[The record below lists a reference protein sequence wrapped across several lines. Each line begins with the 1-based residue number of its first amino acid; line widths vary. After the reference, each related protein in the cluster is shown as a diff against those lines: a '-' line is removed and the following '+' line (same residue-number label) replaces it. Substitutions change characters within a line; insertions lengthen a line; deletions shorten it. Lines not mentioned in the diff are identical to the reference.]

1 MIEHIISLI
10 APHKCVGCDRE
21 GSLLCDPC
29 GKTLGINNE
38 RCKKCESTFR
48 RQGCVCFVPIARAY
62 AATKYGSLPRQLV
75 GKLKFD
81 RAKSAADVMATLC
94 APLVP
99 PESTIISYVPTANS
113 RVRMR
118 GYDQSGLIARRV
130 AQYCNKPMAPLLART
145 SEVRQVGS
153 TAEVRRSQLK
163 EAFRPIALPVIANS
177 HVVLID
183 DVLTT
188 GSTVRAAAKVLMK
201 NGAAR
206 VDVVVFSVV

>member
-38 RCKKCESTFR
+38 RCKKCGFTFST
-48 RQGCVCFVPIARAY
+48 QGCVCFAPIAHAY
-62 AATKYGSLPRQLV
+62 AATQYGSLPRQLV
-75 GKLKFD
+75 GRLKFD
-81 RAKSAADVMATLC
+81 RAKSAAGVIATLC

-99 PESTIISYVPTANS
+99 PEATIISHVPTANS
-113 RVRMR
+113 RVRTR
-118 GYDQSGLIARRV
+118 GYDQSRLIARGV
-130 AQYCNKPMAPLLART
+130 AQYCNKPMVPLLART
-145 SEVRQVGS
+145 SETRQVGS

-163 EAFRPIALPVIANS
+163 EAFRTTALPVIAGS

-188 GSTVRAAAKVLMK
+188 GSTVQAAAKVLLQ

-206 VDVVVFSVV
+206 VDSVVFSIV

>member
-29 GKTLGINNE
+29 GKTIGINNE
-38 RCKKCESTFR
+38 RCKKCGFTFG
-48 RQGCVCFVPIARAY
+48 RQGCVCFVPNVRIF
-62 AATKYGSLPRQLV
+62 AATRYGPLPRQLV

-81 RAKSAADVMATLC
+81 RARSAAGVIAAVC

-99 PESTIISYVPTANS
+99 LESTIISYVPTANS

-118 GYDQSGLIARRV
+118 GYDQSRLIARRV
-130 AQYCNKPMAPLLART
+130 AQYCSKPMVPLLART
-145 SEVRQVGS
+145 SEARQVGAS
-153 TAEVRRSQLK
+153 AEVRRSQLK
-163 EAFRPIALPVIANS
+163 GAFRPTALSVIAGS
-177 HVVLID
+177 HIILVD

-188 GSTVRAAAKVLMK
+188 GSTAQAAARTLVDA
-201 NGAAR
+201 GASR
-206 VDVVVFSVV
+206 VDMVVFSVV

>member
-10 APHKCVGCDRE
+10 APHTCVGCDRE

-29 GKTLGINNE
+29 GKKLGINNE
-38 RCKKCESTFR
+38 RCKKCNFIFSA
-48 RQGCVCFVPIARAY
+48 QGCRCFAPITRVY
-62 AATKYGSLPRQLV
+62 AATRYTPLPRRLV

-81 RAKSAADVMATLC
+81 RAKAASTIIANTC

-99 PESTIISYVPTANS
+99 QDATVISYVPTANS

-118 GYDQSGLIARRV
+118 GYDQSRLIARRV
-130 AQYCNKPMAPLLART
+130 AQYSNKPMVSLLART
-145 SEVRQVGS
+145 SEARQVGA

-163 EAFRPIALPVIANS
+163 GAFRPTALPVVTGS

-188 GSTVRAAAKVLMK
+188 GSTVQAAAQVLLQH
-201 NGAAR
+201 GAAR
-206 VDVVVFSVV
+206 VDAVVFSVV